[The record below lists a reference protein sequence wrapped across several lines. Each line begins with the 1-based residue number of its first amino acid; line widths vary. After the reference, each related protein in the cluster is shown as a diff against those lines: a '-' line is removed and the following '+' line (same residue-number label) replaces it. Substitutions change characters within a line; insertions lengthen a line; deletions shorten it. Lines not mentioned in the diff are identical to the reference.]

1 MKIAF
6 FLPDLRSGGAE
17 RVNLDL
23 AREFSNAGHDIQFI
37 LSQAEGEL
45 IGEAKTLGPIVDLNC
60 HRIRTTAWALSRYLK
75 EIQPDALV
83 AAMWPLTVIAPI
95 SVWMSGHRCRVLVS
109 EHAVLSLQY
118 RRKSIVHRMLMRIS
132 MMIGYR
138 LADARVGVSSGVVK
152 DIASLSRIKASKFCI
167 IYNPISHPSIPS
179 SEEIGRAIDMWGDSS
194 VKILTVGNLKEE
206 KNHELLIRAF
216 SRLSLEDSRLIILG
230 TGVLK
235 DKLQSLAKDLDVNN
249 KVILGG
255 FVSDPTPF
263 YMTAD
268 LFVLTSD
275 HEGFGN
281 VLVESLAC
289 GTPIVSTD
297 CPYGPSEIL
306 DGGKY
311 GIMVPCG
318 DVEALA
324 SAIASALVDSHDSNA
339 LKDRAKNFS
348 PESSARKYIDL
359 LSNENI

>member
-6 FLPDLRSGGAE
+6 FLPDLRPGGAE

-23 AREFSNAGHDIQFI
+23 AREFSLAGHDIQFV
-37 LSQAEGEL
+37 LAQAEGEL
-45 IGEAKTLGPIVDLNC
+45 LGEAKALGSVVDLNC
-60 HRIRTTAWALSRYLK
+60 HRIRTTVGALSRYLK
-75 EIQPDALV
+75 ASQPDALV
-83 AAMWPLTVIAPI
+83 VAMWPLTVIAPI
-95 SVWMSGHRCRVLVS
+95 SVWISGHRCRVLVS

-118 RRKSIVHRMLMRIS
+118 RKKSLVHKIFMRIS

-152 DIASLSRIKASKFCI
+152 DIASMSIMDPSKFFV
-167 IYNPISHPSIPS
+167 IYNPISKPLMPDA
-179 SEEIGRAIDMWGDSS
+179 EDIDHAMDVWGNAE

-206 KNHELLIRAF
+206 KNHKLLIRAF
-216 SRLSLEDSRLIILG
+216 CRLGIDDSRLIILG
-230 TGVLK
+230 KGMLK
-235 DKLQSLAKDLDVNN
+235 DQLQSLASDLGVGD

-306 DGGKY
+306 EGGKY
-311 GIMVPCG
+311 GSLVPRG

-324 SAIASALVDSHDSNA
+324 CAMAGALDDSHDIGA
-339 LKDRAKNFS
+339 LKERAQDFS
-348 PESSARKYIDL
+348 PERSAHKYIDL
-359 LSNENI
+359 LRKQ